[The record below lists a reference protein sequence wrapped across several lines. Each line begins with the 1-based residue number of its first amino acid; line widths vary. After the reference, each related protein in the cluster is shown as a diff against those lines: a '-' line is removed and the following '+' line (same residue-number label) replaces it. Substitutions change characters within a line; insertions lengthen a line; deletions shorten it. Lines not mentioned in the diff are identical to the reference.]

1 MSSNGAGN
9 GSISLASLR
18 TVDEAKMVVRHPLG
32 DRPAIC
38 DHNGNQ
44 LTLTL
49 AADLHDATL
58 EAETERQRSIQ
69 RAVAA
74 GGELHASDARD
85 IDRRYLARRIIGWG
99 PLQLTLSEGSP
110 PLSPNSVDD
119 RVELL
124 AEWDWLRQDL
134 LLFFGR
140 RTAFLQSQQPAS
152 SPTRSTASTPSD
164 QVLPEAEPLPTTG
177 ESEPKAKGRRARAT
191 ASG

>member
-1 MSSNGAGN
+1 MSTNGAGN

-32 DRPAIC
+32 DRPPIC
-38 DHNGNQ
+38 DSHGNQ

-69 RAVAA
+69 RTVAA
-74 GGELHASDARD
+74 QGELMAGEARD
-85 IDRRYLARRIIGWG
+85 IDRRYLARRIVDWG
-99 PLQLTLSEGSP
+99 PMKLTLTEGSP
-110 PLSPNSVDD
+110 PLSAASIDD

-134 LLFFGR
+134 LVFFGR

-152 SPTRSTASTPSD
+152 SPTRSTDSTPSD
-164 QVLPEAEPLPTTG
+164 PPPPEEEPSPITG
-177 ESEPKAKGRRARAT
+177 GSERGAKGRRARAI
-191 ASG
+191 ARD